1 MVAYESPFSKTAD
14 CTVATRLFVDS
25 PDGRLRELRL
35 KSANSGPNIVG
46 SLSCIRLYTTAANT
60 AATTPNIVDTLR
72 VAQSNSITRVINWLQ
87 KGATQFSVCSGC

>member
-46 SLSCIRLYTTAANT
+46 SLSCIRLHTTANAN
-60 AATTPNIVDTLR
+60 ATTPNIVDTLL
-72 VAQSNSITRVINWLQ
+72 VAQSNSITRVIKWLQ